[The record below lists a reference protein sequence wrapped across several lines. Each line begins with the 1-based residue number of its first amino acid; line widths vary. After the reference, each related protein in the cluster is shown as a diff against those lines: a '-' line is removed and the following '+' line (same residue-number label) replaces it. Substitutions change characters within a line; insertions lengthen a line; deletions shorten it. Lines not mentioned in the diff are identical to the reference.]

1 VILIDGERITA
12 VGTVDTL
19 EVPPGAEVIRTDGMT
34 VLPGLID
41 LDVHLAFLG
50 HGDRR
55 HWASAYL
62 PLAERVV
69 MPAAAAALLRAGVT
83 TARDVGSPLEAAIA
97 VRDRIRAKHMPGP
110 ALYVS
115 GPVLGPDGA
124 AAASAGRA
132 YVEVDGAADARQKA
146 ERLLRAGV
154 DVLVVADAASL
165 GSAELAAIAAAA
177 RDAGIAWYAA
187 VRRDAD
193 IGVALEAGARGL
205 LGIGAG
211 LDPELA
217 APAAGAL
224 RVRALAGRPVAWSVG
239 SSVLTN
245 HAWLREAPGPLDD
258 PAWREGLP
266 PIIGDDIR
274 ASLANLDAPGMLETP
289 TLRRAV
295 LASRLRSARAAGA
308 ELRVGSD
315 AGEPAQLPARATW
328 QEIEA
333 LVLEAGLTP
342 AEAIRA
348 ATLDAAAVLGIEHET
363 GSLTPGKYA
372 DILVVRG
379 DPLRHIE
386 RLQDVEIV
394 IRPSREAVGHISVFA
409 LT

>member
-1 VILIDGERITA
+1 MTLRCLTALAAVLLVALDSASAAQKALVGGTLIDGAGGARVAHSVILIDGERITA
-12 VGTVDTL
+12 VGTADTL

-41 LDVHLAFLG
+41 LDVHLALLG

-55 HWASAYL
+55 HWDSAYL

-97 VRDRIRAKHMPGP
+97 VRDRIRARHLPGP
-110 ALYVS
+110 ALFVS

-132 YVEVDGAADARQKA
+132 YWVVDGAADARQKA

-165 GSAELAAIAAAA
+165 GSAELAGIAAAA
-177 RDAGIAWYAA
+177 REAGTAWCAA

-217 APAAGAL
+217 APAAAAL
-224 RVRALAGRPVAWSVG
+224 RARALAGRPVPWSVG
-239 SSVLTN
+239 ASVLTN
-245 HAWLREAPGPLDD
+245 HAWLRTDPGPLDD
-258 PAWREGLP
+258 PA
-266 PIIGDDIR
+266 
-274 ASLANLDAPGMLETP
+274 
-289 TLRRAV
+289 
-295 LASRLRSARAAGA
+295 
-308 ELRVGSD
+308 
-315 AGEPAQLPARATW
+315 
-328 QEIEA
+328 
-333 LVLEAGLTP
+333 
-342 AEAIRA
+342 
-348 ATLDAAAVLGIEHET
+348 
-363 GSLTPGKYA
+363 
-372 DILVVRG
+372 
-379 DPLRHIE
+379 
-386 RLQDVEIV
+386 
-394 IRPSREAVGHISVFA
+394 
-409 LT
+409 

>member
-1 VILIDGERITA
+1 
-12 VGTVDTL
+12 
-19 EVPPGAEVIRTDGMT
+19 M
-34 VLPGLID
+34 
-41 LDVHLAFLG
+41 
-50 HGDRR
+50 
-55 HWASAYL
+55 
-62 PLAERVV
+62 
-69 MPAAAAALLRAGVT
+69 
-83 TARDVGSPLEAAIA
+83 
-97 VRDRIRAKHMPGP
+97 
-110 ALYVS
+110 
-115 GPVLGPDGA
+115 
-124 AAASAGRA
+124 
-132 YVEVDGAADARQKA
+132 VDGAADARQKA

-165 GSAELAAIAAAA
+165 GSAELAGIAAAA
-177 RDAGIAWYAA
+177 REAGTAWCAA

-217 APAAGAL
+217 APAAAAL
-224 RVRALAGRPVAWSVG
+224 RARALAGRPVPWSVG
-239 SSVLTN
+239 ASVLTN
-245 HAWLREAPGPLDD
+245 HAWLRTDPGPLDD
-258 PAWREGLP
+258 PAWRQGLP
-266 PIIGDDIR
+266 PIIGADIR

-295 LASRLRSARAAGA
+295 LATRLHSARAAGA
-308 ELRVGSD
+308 ELRVGSE

-372 DILVVRG
+372 DILVVHG

-394 IRPSREAVGHISVFA
+394 IARGTRYR
-409 LT
+409 